1 MGEAYI
7 LGVDIG
13 GTKIRMGLVN
23 RSCTLHHLEVFSSQK
38 VFAEGEP
45 LAQLLCRILTY
56 RQKYLGSGLPAA
68 VAMGFPSSLDRT
80 QRKVLNT
87 PNIKPLQNIAVSD
100 YLEPKLGI
108 PVYLSK
114 DVNLLLLHDIWKLGL
129 PEQENII
136 GIYVGTG
143 LGNAIS
149 IHGNLLIGR
158 DGAATDMGHIP
169 LRHNRL
175 VCGCGNV
182 GCAETLASGS
192 YLRAI
197 QAEHYPDTPIEELF
211 SRHGGDALLQDFIV
225 HLSLPIATEITLIGP
240 DHMILGGGVI
250 HMKDFPLKKLAEQVR
265 QHTRKPYPAEAVRF
279 LISSEGEEN
288 GVIGAA
294 IFGWKSLG

>member
-56 RQKYLGSGLPAA
+56 CQKYLGSGLPAA

-114 DVNLLLLHDIWKLGL
+114 DVNLLLLHD
-129 PEQENII
+129 
-136 GIYVGTG
+136 
-143 LGNAIS
+143 
-149 IHGNLLIGR
+149 
-158 DGAATDMGHIP
+158 M
-169 LRHNRL
+169 
-175 VCGCGNV
+175 
-182 GCAETLASGS
+182 SGS
-192 YLRAI
+192 WVCLNRKILLGSTWERAW
-197 QAEHYPDTPIEELF
+197 AMPFLF
-211 SRHGGDALLQDFIV
+211 
-225 HLSLPIATEITLIGP
+225 T
-240 DHMILGGGVI
+240 
-250 HMKDFPLKKLAEQVR
+250 
-265 QHTRKPYPAEAVRF
+265 
-279 LISSEGEEN
+279 
-288 GVIGAA
+288 A
-294 IFGWKSLG
+294 IC